1 MSVRKRSCGVQAT
14 VTVESVGTETESEE
28 FGTPTKQASPNITTE
43 EPSVTTQQ
51 LVKQPTESA
60 VEKHRKL
67 FEKYS
72 MHTPS
77 KYLRRDS
84 TLLSKH
90 PEPTRT
96 VFRYTDRTITL
107 TKTGSRKEKF
117 TDGFMVIVFENKDV
131 RQ

>member
-1 MSVRKRSCGVQAT
+1 
-14 VTVESVGTETESEE
+14 
-28 FGTPTKQASPNITTE
+28 
-43 EPSVTTQQ
+43 
-51 LVKQPTESA
+51 
-60 VEKHRKL
+60 
-67 FEKYS
+67 
-72 MHTPS
+72 MHMPS

-107 TKTGSRKEKF
+107 TKTGSRREKF